1 MAFGKKQKTEDVNV
15 SEMPEVKPEKPR
27 KLTPEEKKAAKEAK
41 KAEVKRVKEGRKEL
55 KKDLRLNGVRKRSEF
70 EFFAEDLDLSY
81 PEGTWQATMTKFAAR
96 VSRTYALVKASI
108 TLKSVLIF
116 LLILLAATFLI
127 AYITEEKGHFTI
139 NLTADMLRDGFQIS
153 EDKDFTKTA
162 TRLFADEIANSNATS
177 IYEINRKVADIDGS
191 HNGPGYMA
199 YTFYLKNAGTE
210 TTDYGYTVNILSETL
225 GTGKAAWFMFF
236 EDGKQIIYARPLEDG
251 TPERLWGY
259 PNPPFQESAYYP
271 EAQYYKEDGRWGIV
285 TTPFVDEETALQGY
299 VKDFKPGDVK
309 KYTCVVWLEGDDP
322 DCNNSILGGHVGFN
336 VQFERIGPDEDTY
349 FKGLFREEYDKYYSG
364 DTEYR
369 KEEGGR
375 GIEEEAHI
383 PSKDEEE
390 EEQKN
395 Q

>member
-1 MAFGKKQKTEDVNV
+1 MYGEKTEQ
-15 SEMPEVKPEKPR
+15 PEPQAVPEPPKEEKR
-27 KLTPEEKKAAKEAK
+27 KLTPEEKKAAREFRKS
-41 KAEVKRVKEGRKEL
+41 EVKRIKQGRKEL
-55 KKDLRLNGVRKRSEF
+55 KKDLRLNGIRKRSEF

-81 PEGTWQATMTKFAAR
+81 PEGTWQAAATKAGAKL
-96 VSRTYALVKASI
+96 SRILQVVKTGI
-108 TLKSVLIF
+108 TLRRVLIF

-153 EDKDFTKTA
+153 ETSDFKETN

-177 IYEINRKVADIDGS
+177 IYEINRKVGDIDGS

-236 EDGKQIIYARPLEDG
+236 EDGKQIIYARALEDG

-271 EAQYYKEDGRWGIV
+271 EAQYYKEDGKWGIV

-309 KYTCVVWLEGDDP
+309 KYTMVAWLEGDDP
-322 DCNNSILGGHVGFN
+322 DCNNSILGGHCGFN
-336 VQFERIGPDEDTY
+336 IQFDRIGNEEDGY
-349 FKGLFREEYDKYYSG
+349 FKGLFRTEYDKSYMVEKIE
-364 DTEYR
+364 DREHETDFHQAHI
-369 KEEGGR
+369 EEGT
-375 GIEEEAHI
+375 
-383 PSKDEEE
+383 
-390 EEQKN
+390 QK
-395 Q
+395 